1 MNFDIR
7 RVFFIHIE
15 RVVSDCEDLAVIL
28 ERDHILFCRDLP
40 CVLAVYLNGA
50 GPQINAESVMDYRIV
65 KFHALL
71 RKQEVLLH

>member
-7 RVFFIHIE
+7 RVLFIHVE
-15 RVVSDCEDLAVIL
+15 RIISDGEDLAVIL

-50 GPQINAESVMDYRIV
+50 GPQIDAESVMNYRIV

-71 RKQEVLLH
+71 RKQEDLLH